1 MQKGRHAVTDCAMTP
16 ADAIGEAFCE
26 ERERLELAKAPTTDV
41 GRVGLNCFDYELTC
55 QKVGRKG
62 APAARRTPWSQHI
75 GPGRVWWH
83 RSKLARYPRRAAAAM
98 AVRERT
104 QAANLVGVTTHDRRQ
119 PLPLDA
125 RGRRQS
131 SEA

>member
-1 MQKGRHAVTDCAMTP
+1 MVTAHR
-16 ADAIGEAFCE
+16 AGS
-26 ERERLELAKAPTTDV
+26 RVVAPV
-41 GRVGLNCFDYELTC
+41 
-55 QKVGRKG
+55 Q
-62 APAARRTPWSQHI
+62 I
-75 GPGRVWWH
+75 GPVSAKSR
-83 RSKLARYPRRAAAAM
+83 RSM